1 MQYLYDP
8 NLQFVD
14 TGGSPLVGGHLEV
27 YLAYTDDAAATYTS
41 LETTTLNPQKITLDS
56 NGRAVVAVDETVA
69 YRLEVYDA
77 EGLLLWTVQPYHASG
92 TTVNTPVEVTGTDGE
107 IDVSTS
113 VSAEKKIFRVS
124 LSDAVKTELEDLGG
138 ALAIE
143 AATRATA
150 DANLLAKLN
159 AETDARAEKDSELEK
174 MLTAETEAR
183 ANADSAL
190 QKVIEEGQKAV
201 AGKQDK
207 LTAGDNIAIS
217 EASVISVTGRK
228 RLKVKSPLTAT
239 ADGESLTLGFAG
251 GIYATADALAAEAEA
266 RADADSALQANIDSE
281 AAERQTEDTF
291 LQAQISAEAANRETA
306 DTTLQTNIDGEATAR
321 EAADSALQTAID
333 GEAAA
338 REEADTA
345 LQTAVDGKV
354 SAEYMSTTTG
364 SGTQTTAVSKIRAY
378 LYDSATGTSFNE
390 LLLYDADGN
399 EIKAYDLIPN
409 SFEGIPLFTTG
420 NAQRV
425 KAVNIGKGLSLS
437 NGVLSATSTAETV
450 TIGRITDE
458 GLDGNVHSVTHG
470 DWTFGFYHT
479 SATAGTLTITNPNCS
494 SADIFSESRTYGNTV
509 RLAGQ
514 DLTGGLS
521 VTPWG
526 NGDANSYPARIEM
539 DIYDATNGKWLN
551 MKIMQYTSG
560 TPLVIDYR
568 ITGG

>member
-41 LETTTLNPQKITLDS
+41 LEATTLNPQKITLDS

-143 AATRATA
+143 AATRAG
-150 DANLLAKLN
+150 
-159 AETDARAEKDSELEK
+159 KDSELEK
-174 MLTAETEAR
+174 MLTAEAEAR
-183 ANADSAL
+183 ADADSAL
-190 QKVIEEGQKAV
+190 QKTIEEEQKAI

-266 RADADSALQANIDSE
+266 RGSADSALQANIDSE

-321 EAADSALQTAID
+321 EAADSALRQAID
-333 GEAAA
+333 GKQDKLTFDEEPKSESANPVTSGGVYDALYELSSEIDTTLTKLLDGKQDKLTFDEEPTSGSSNPVTSGGIYNAIQSEAGTRASQTTTNAKNITAEANARKSADDALQAQIDALSTDMGDYTVYGYPTATAPEDAAELFSFGNLAVYAYTDSAAA
-338 REEADTA
+338 LRLILKAT
-345 LQTAVDGKV
+345 DGNTHKCFTNGGV
-354 SAEYMSTTTG
+354 KDISGSTTSTI
-364 SGTQTTAVSKIRAY
+364 S
-378 LYDSATGTSFNE
+378 TSFTTSAPYLRFHCLDGTDSKFYEYE
-390 LLLYDADGN
+390 LY
-399 EIKAYDLIPN
+399 
-409 SFEGIPLFTTG
+409 SF
-420 NAQRV
+420 N
-425 KAVNIGKGLSLS
+425 
-437 NGVLSATSTAETV
+437 NGYVAESMVLVRKLTEQ
-450 TIGRITDE
+450 TIG
-458 GLDGNVHSVTHG
+458 GSDG
-470 DWTFGFYHT
+470 
-479 SATAGTLTITNPNCS
+479 
-494 SADIFSESRTYGNTV
+494 
-509 RLAGQ
+509 
-514 DLTGGLS
+514 
-521 VTPWG
+521 
-526 NGDANSYPARIEM
+526 
-539 DIYDATNGKWLN
+539 
-551 MKIMQYTSG
+551 
-560 TPLVIDYR
+560 
-568 ITGG
+568 